1 MHTRIAVALG
11 IAWVLD
17 GFETAIVGPVLS
29 SIAAH
34 LHFQASLAAWVNPIY
49 TIGMLV
55 GALVFGELADRL
67 GRKRLFMVT
76 LAIYAVAT
84 ILTGFSWNYFS
95 LALFRFLTGIGI
107 GGEFSAINCAID
119 EFVPARFRGRT
130 DGLINASWNVGA
142 IAASGIALYALGN
155 VGGATWR
162 LVFWFGALLAV
173 GVLIVRRFVPESPRW
188 LLARGRFAEARDIV
202 AVVEAASGAQAV
214 VDPDLPIEFTPL
226 APPAGYFGQIAEL
239 FRATPHRLFFAFV
252 VNLAQ
257 VMPYYGILAIAGI
270 AIFPAVGMH
279 GQQIPLL
286 YLLGAVCGLTGQ
298 VVSSLLMDRWGRR
311 PTMLLGFTLAA
322 LGSLALAYGLG
333 NTAHFVLSFAVFSVF
348 SAWVGSGAYVIT
360 SELFPTHLR
369 ATGIGL
375 SVAVGRVGA
384 IAAPLAFYALFARA
398 GVAPVFIAMAV
409 IFATG
414 SVALWWWLRY
424 GVEGRNRSLEEM
436 LTQGVL

>member
-84 ILTGFSWNYFS
+84 ILTGFAWNYFS
-95 LALFRFLTGIGI
+95 LVFFRFLTGIGI

-130 DGLINASWNVGA
+130 DGLINASWNIGA

-188 LLARGRFAEARDIV
+188 LLARGRVAEARDIV
-202 AVVEAASGAQAV
+202 AVVEAASGAQTV

-226 APPAGYFGQIAEL
+226 VPLSGYFGQIAEL
-239 FRATPHRLFFAFV
+239 FRATPRRLFFAFV

-286 YLLGAVCGLTGQ
+286 YLLGAFCGFSGQ

-311 PTMLLGFTLAA
+311 PTMLLGFTLSAI
-322 LGSLALAYGLG
+322 GSIALAYALG
-333 NTAHFVLSFAVFSVF
+333 NTVHFVISFAVFSCF

-384 IAAPLAFYALFARA
+384 IAAPVVFYALFARA
-398 GVAPVFIAMAV
+398 GVAPVFVAMAG
-409 IFATG
+409 IFAAG
-414 SVALWWWLRY
+414 SLALLWWLRY

>member
-17 GFETAIVGPVLS
+17 GFETAIVGPVLP

-76 LAIYAVAT
+76 LAIYAAAT

-95 LALFRFLTGIGI
+95 LVIFRFLTGIGI

-119 EFVPARFRGRT
+119 EFVPARVRGRT
-130 DGLINASWNVGA
+130 DGLINASWNVGV

-155 VGGATWR
+155 AAGATWR

-173 GVLIVRRFVPESPRW
+173 GVLLVRRFVPESPRW
-188 LLARGRFAEARDIV
+188 LLARGRVAEARDIV
-202 AVVEAASGAQAV
+202 AVVEAASGVEAV

-226 APPAGYFGQIAEL
+226 VPPTGYFAQIAEL
-239 FRATPHRLFFAFV
+239 FQATPRRLLFAFV

-257 VMPYYGILAIAGI
+257 VMPYYGILSIAGL

-298 VVSSLLMDRWGRR
+298 IVSSLLMDRWGRR
-311 PTMLLGFTLAA
+311 PTMLLGFTIAS

-333 NTAHFVLSFAVFSVF
+333 DALHFVFSYAVFSVF

-384 IAAPLAFYALFARA
+384 IVAPLAFYALFARA
-398 GVAPVFIAMAV
+398 GVAPVFVAMAV
-409 IFATG
+409 IFAAG
-414 SVALWWWLRY
+414 SIALLWWLRY